1 MQAAAQG
8 WQRQRGLKERKQ
20 RRDAG
25 AWRGGY
31 RAGRTESRSIGERDL
46 AKGGATKDLAL
57 SRTTASGQ
65 GKLGRREGTAR
76 RPRSMQR
83 RRRHGPAVLRRES

>member
-8 WQRQRGLKERKQ
+8 WQRRRGLKERKQ
-20 RRDAG
+20 QRDAG
-25 AWRGGY
+25 AWRGGF

-46 AKGGATKDLAL
+46 AKGGATRDLAL
-57 SRTTASGQ
+57 SRTMASGQ

-83 RRRHGPAVLRRES
+83 R

>member
-31 RAGRTESRSIGERDL
+31 RAGKTESRSIGERDL

-57 SRTTASGQ
+57 SRTAASGQ
-65 GKLGRREGTAR
+65 GKLERREGTSR
-76 RPRSMQR
+76 RP
-83 RRRHGPAVLRRES
+83 PA

>member
-8 WQRQRGLKERKQ
+8 WQRRRGLKERKQ

-31 RAGRTESRSIGERDL
+31 RAGSTESRSIGDRDL
-46 AKGGATKDLAL
+46 AKGNATKDLAL

-65 GKLGRREGTAR
+65 AGNERARQGTQRPMACRWRGDGLGTRALG
-76 RPRSMQR
+76 
-83 RRRHGPAVLRRES
+83 LR